1 MSKAAKTR
9 TIDMTKGP
17 ILGPL
22 VRFILPMIGGSIF
35 QQLYNTVD
43 FLFVGNFLDKTAAAA
58 VGASATLITCTIGL
72 FSGISVGTSVVASQA
87 MGGKDP
93 VRAEKALHSSVTFG
107 LVGGLLLMVLGIL
120 FAPNLLRVLRTPESV
135 LPQARTYI
143 RIYLISIPM
152 LIFYNMVSGG
162 MRSYGDSRSPFL
174 VLVVCG
180 LLNVALDAL
189 FIVWI
194 PLGVAGV
201 AIATAITQSLSAVLV
216 AVLAMRKTNPLRL
229 SFRKLGFDFGVLKNV
244 LFIGLPTGIQTVI
257 ITFSNVMVQYYINDF
272 GETAVAAFATY
283 YKVENFIYLPIMAFG
298 QASTTFAGQ
307 NTGAGQYR
315 RIRKGTV
322 MTAFL
327 GAAVVGSL
335 AGIFLLFPRTIYS
348 WFMKDPDVVMSAM
361 KIALVSFPFYWIY
374 PFLEV
379 CGGAVRGMGRA
390 VASMVVIILNLCVLR
405 VSLLAVFSAAV
416 HTIESLAS
424 VYPITWAGAA
434 VCFIVLFFVFTGKKI
449 REQAEAEAAA

>member
-1 MSKAAKTR
+1 
-9 TIDMTKGP
+9 MTKGP

-22 VRFILPMIGGSIF
+22 VRFILPLIGGSIF

-87 MGGKDP
+87 IGAGDRE
-93 VRAEKALHSSVTFG
+93 RAEKALHSSVTFG
-107 LVGGLLLMVLGIL
+107 LAGGLLLMVLGIL
-120 FAPNLLRVLRTPESV
+120 FAPALLRLLRTPETV
-135 LPQARTYI
+135 IPQAVTYI

-174 VLVVCG
+174 VMVVCG
-180 LLNVALDAL
+180 LLNVLLDAL

-201 AIATAITQSLSAVLV
+201 AIATAITQSLSACLV
-216 AVLAMRKTNPLRL
+216 AFLASRKGNVLRL
-229 SFRKLGFDFGVLKNV
+229 SAHKLGIDFKILGKVLR
-244 LFIGLPTGIQTVI
+244 IGLPTGIQTVVV
-257 ITFSNVMVQYYINDF
+257 TFSNVMVQYYINDF

-315 RIRKGTV
+315 RILRGTV
-322 MTAFL
+322 TTAL
-327 GAAVVGSL
+327 IGAAVVGCL
-335 AGIFLLFPRTIYS
+335 VIIFVSFPSTIVS
-348 WFMKDPDVVMSAM
+348 WFMKDGDVVTNTL
-361 KIALVSFPFYWIY
+361 KIALVSFPFYSVY
-374 PFLEV
+374 PVLEV
-379 CGGAVRGMGRA
+379 TGGALRGMGKA
-390 VASMVVIILNLCVLR
+390 IGSMIVIIANLCVLR
-405 VSLLAVFSAAV
+405 ISLLAVFSARI
-416 HTIESLAS
+416 HTIQSLAA

-434 VCFIVLFFVFTGKKI
+434 LSFIVFFTVVIRKKLKSTV
-449 REQAEAEAAA
+449 

>member
-1 MSKAAKTR
+1 MKKSR

-17 ILGPL
+17 IFGPL
-22 VRFILPMIGGSIF
+22 VRFMLPLIGGSIF

-43 FLFVGNFLDKTAAAA
+43 FIFVGNCLDQTAAAA

-87 MGGKDP
+87 IGSGD
-93 VRAEKALHSSVTFG
+93 RAKADKALHSSVTFG
-107 LVGGLLLMVLGIL
+107 LLGGLLLMTLGIL
-120 FAPNLLRVLRTPESV
+120 FAPALLRLLRTPETV
-135 LPQARTYI
+135 IPQAVTYI

-180 LLNVALDAL
+180 LLNVLLDAV

-216 AVLAMRKTNPLRL
+216 AILASRKDNVLRL
-229 SFRKLGFDFGVLKNV
+229 SARKLGIDFHVLGEV
-244 LFIGLPTGIQTVI
+244 LRIGLPTGIQTVI
-257 ITFSNVMVQYYINDF
+257 VTFSNVMVQYYINDF

-307 NTGAGQYR
+307 NTGAKQYR
-315 RIRKGTV
+315 RILRGTV
-322 MTAFL
+322 LQAVF
-327 GAAVVGSL
+327 GAAVVGVLVIVFVS
-335 AGIFLLFPRTIYS
+335 FPREIVS
-348 WFMKDPDVVMSAM
+348 LFMKDQNVVTNTLM
-361 KIALVSFPFYWIY
+361 IALVSFPFYSVY
-374 PFLEV
+374 PVLEIT
-379 CGGAVRGMGRA
+379 GGALRGMGKA
-390 VASMVVIILNLCVLR
+390 LTSMIVIIANQCVLR
-405 VSLLAVFSAAV
+405 IALLAVFSAKF
-416 HTIESLAS
+416 HTIRSLAA

-434 VCFIVLFFVFTGKKI
+434 FCFVVIFAIEMRKRL
-449 REQAEAEAAA
+449 RAAE

>member
-1 MSKAAKTR
+1 MKGSR

-17 ILGPL
+17 IFGPL
-22 VRFILPMIGGSIF
+22 VRFILPLIGGSIF

-43 FLFVGNFLDKTAAAA
+43 FIFVGNCLDQTAAAA

-87 MGGKDP
+87 IGAGDRD
-93 VRAEKALHSSVTFG
+93 RAEKALHSSVTFG
-107 LVGGLLLMVLGIL
+107 LLGGLLLMTLGIL
-120 FAPNLLRVLRTPESV
+120 FAPALLRLLRTPETV
-135 LPQARTYI
+135 IPQAVTYI

-162 MRSYGDSRSPFL
+162 LRSYGDSRSPFL

-180 LLNVALDAL
+180 LLNVLLDAL

-201 AIATAITQSLSAVLV
+201 AIATAITQSLSAVMV
-216 AVLAMRKTNPLRL
+216 ALLASRKDNVLRL
-229 SFRKLGFDFGVLKNV
+229 SARKLGIDFQVLGRV
-244 LFIGLPTGIQTVI
+244 LRIGLPTGVQTVI
-257 ITFSNVMVQYYINDF
+257 VTFSNVMVQYYINDF

-307 NTGAGQYR
+307 NTGARQYR
-315 RIRKGTV
+315 RILRGTV
-322 MTAFL
+322 LQAVF
-327 GAAVVGSL
+327 GAAVVGVLVIVFVS
-335 AGIFLLFPRTIYS
+335 FPRSIVS
-348 WFMKDPDVVMSAM
+348 LLMKDQNVVTNTLMIAM
-361 KIALVSFPFYWIY
+361 VSFPFYSVY
-374 PFLEV
+374 PVLEIT
-379 CGGAVRGMGRA
+379 GGALRGMGKA
-390 VASMVVIILNLCVLR
+390 LTSMIVIILNQCVLR
-405 VSLLAVFSAAV
+405 IALLAVFSAKF
-416 HTIESLAS
+416 HTIRSLAA

-434 VCFIVLFFVFTGKKI
+434 LSFVVIFAVEM
-449 REQAEAEAAA
+449 RRRLRAAV

>member
-1 MSKAAKTR
+1 MRGSH

-17 ILGPL
+17 IFGPL
-22 VRFILPMIGGSIF
+22 VRFILPLIGGSVF

-43 FLFVGNFLDKTAAAA
+43 FIFVGNCLDQTAAAA

-72 FSGISVGTSVVASQA
+72 FSGISVGTSVVAAQA
-87 MGGKDP
+87 IGAKN
-93 VRAEKALHSSVTFG
+93 REKAEKALHSSVTFG
-107 LVGGLLLMVLGIL
+107 LLGGILLMVLGII
-120 FAPNLLRVLRTPESV
+120 FAPALLRLLRTPETV
-135 LPQARTYI
+135 IPQALTYI

-162 MRSYGDSRSPFL
+162 MRAYGDSRSPFL

-180 LLNVALDAL
+180 LLNVVLDAL

-201 AIATAITQSLSAVLV
+201 AIATTITQSLSALMV
-216 AVLAMRKTNPLRL
+216 ALLASRKSCELRL
-229 SFRKLGFDFGVLKNV
+229 SARKLGIDGGVLKSV
-244 LFIGLPTGIQTVI
+244 LRIGLPTGIQTVI
-257 ITFSNVMVQYYINDF
+257 VTFSNVMVQYYINDF

-315 RIRKGTV
+315 RIRKGTILQ
-322 MTAFL
+322 ALF
-327 GAAVVGSL
+327 GAAVVGVL
-335 AGIFLLFPRTIYS
+335 VLIFVSFPSSIVGLL
-348 WFMKDPDVVMSAM
+348 MKDRTVVATTLQ
-361 KIALVSFPFYWIY
+361 IALVSFPFYSVY
-374 PFLEV
+374 PVLEIT
-379 CGGAVRGMGRA
+379 GGALRGMGKA
-390 VASMVVIILNLCVLR
+390 LTSMVVIILNQCVLR
-405 VSLLAVFSAAV
+405 VALLAIFSAKF
-416 HTIESLAS
+416 HTLPSLAA

-434 VCFIVLFFVFTGKKI
+434 LSFVVIFAIVITRRI
-449 REQAEAEAAA
+449 RLEKA